1 MSLSFHPGALL
12 LAASVLGAGCAADPA
27 LRAEMVELKREVRA
41 QRENGRRLA
50 ERLDRLEASQA
61 VLGARTRAPEA
72 GKGAAPPAVPELAVV
87 RLKPRAD
94 PPPRLDVRKEV
105 VEPPEEL
112 DEGLFASGPG
122 GGAGD
127 EEAAD
132 AALGDALFEDGLQA
146 LKTGNLEGGVQKLR
160 GFVSQYPR
168 HVRADNALYFVGVGL
183 QGLED
188 LAGAAQAFQ
197 GVLDGY
203 PAGDAVLEALLRLAD
218 CRARLGQGAQ
228 ARQLYGRI
236 MSQYPGTAAA
246 AQAQVA
252 LRSSSGAGDAPASG
266 P

>member
-1 MSLSFHPGALL
+1 
-12 LAASVLGAGCAADPA
+12 
-27 LRAEMVELKREVRA
+27 MVELKREVRA

-61 VLGARTRAPEA
+61 VLGARARAPE
-72 GKGAAPPAVPELAVV
+72 GGRPPAAPAVPELAVV
-87 RLKPRAD
+87 RLKPKAD
-94 PPPRLDVRKEV
+94 PPPRLDTRKDV

-112 DEGLFASGPG
+112 DDALFASSPG
-122 GGAGD
+122 GVAA
-127 EEAAD
+127 EEQAAD

-160 GFVSQYPR
+160 GFVSQHPR

-183 QGLED
+183 QGIED
-188 LAGAAQAFQ
+188 LPGAAQAFQ

-203 PAGDAVLEALLRLAD
+203 PAGDAVLDALLRLAA
-218 CRARLGQGAQ
+218 CRSRMGQGAQ

-252 LRSSSGAGDAPASG
+252 LRSSSGTGDAPGAG

>member
-1 MSLSFHPGALL
+1 MPHILRHGALL
-12 LAASVLGAGCAADPA
+12 IAACAFGAGCAGDPA

-61 VLGARTRAPEA
+61 VLGARTRTPETGKPA
-72 GKGAAPPAVPELAVV
+72 GTSAVPELAVV
-87 RLKPRAD
+87 RLKPKSD
-94 PPPRLDVRKEV
+94 PPPRLDTRKEV

-112 DEGLFASGPG
+112 DDGVFAAGG
-122 GGAGD
+122 GGAD
-127 EEAAD
+127 EDAAD
-132 AALGDALFEDGLQA
+132 AALGDALFEEGLQA

-160 GFVSQYPR
+160 AFVLQYPR
-168 HVRADNALYFVGVGL
+168 HVRADNALYFVGVGM
-183 QGLED
+183 QGMED
-188 LAGAAQAFQ
+188 LPGAAQSFQ
-197 GVLDGY
+197 AVLDGY
-203 PAGDAVLEALLRLAD
+203 PAGDAVLESLLRLAD

-228 ARQLYGRI
+228 ARQIYGRI

-252 LRSSSGAGDAPASG
+252 LRSSSGPGDAPATG